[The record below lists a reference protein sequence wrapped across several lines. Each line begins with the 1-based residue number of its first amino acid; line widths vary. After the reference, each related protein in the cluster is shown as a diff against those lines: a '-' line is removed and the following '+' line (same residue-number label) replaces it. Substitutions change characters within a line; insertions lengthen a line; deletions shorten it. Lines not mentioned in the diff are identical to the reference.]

1 MSSCHLYC
9 PPPSVGYDPF
19 LFAYTASLKKK
30 KVEEEDTRRDI
41 FTTSLDENICTQ

>member
-9 PPPSVGYDPF
+9 PPPSVGYGPF

-30 KVEEEDTRRDI
+30 VEEEGTRRAI